1 MAVLISITKSHYAA
15 IYKQDFVCLH
25 CNNIAY
31 PTHIIRQSKY
41 RRSISMLSATKS
53 THYCAKYTDL
63 SNKTRNVKHSVVL
76 STEERKEI
84 EEKIVEELY
93 RIFTHK
99 AG

>member
-1 MAVLISITKSHYAA
+1 
-15 IYKQDFVCLH
+15 
-25 CNNIAY
+25 
-31 PTHIIRQSKY
+31 
-41 RRSISMLSATKS
+41 MLSATNN
-53 THYCAKYTDL
+53 TDYCENYTDI

-93 RIFTHK
+93 RIFTHQ

>member
-1 MAVLISITKSHYAA
+1 
-15 IYKQDFVCLH
+15 
-25 CNNIAY
+25 
-31 PTHIIRQSKY
+31 
-41 RRSISMLSATKS
+41 MLSATKS

-93 RIFTHK
+93 RIFTHQ